1 MNKIL
6 VIVESPGKI
15 KKIEEYLNS
24 LKNGKYIV
32 KASFGHCRDLNSKE
46 LSIDV
51 EKNFE
56 PNYNII
62 PGKEKIVRELRGL
75 VKDCS
80 KVILA
85 ADEDREG
92 EMIAASLKDL
102 LKLKEYDRIVFHEIT
117 KTAIKN
123 AIENPI
129 TINYDMV
136 YAQQARRLL
145 DRLVGYKISPILWK
159 KMQGQLSAGRVQSV
173 VVKIIVDKED
183 EIKESVSNPY
193 FKTMANFEYKKT
205 KFNGNLQQGKD
216 LYKFENKED
225 AETFLK
231 NIKEDDEFTV
241 DNVSIKDS
249 VRKPSAPFTTSTLQ
263 QDSSTKLHF
272 SVKRTMDAAQK
283 LYEAGMIT
291 YMRTDSTNLSEQ
303 AMTECKDFI
312 IKTYGKEYSDPK
324 TYSKKSKGAQEA
336 HEAIRPT
343 KISVESAEGRL
354 SSDCEKVYK
363 LIRNRTLASQMA
375 NAVVEV
381 QTIELDLLSTS
392 KKSKLPKDTFF
403 VSVLENV
410 KFAGFMVVYSNTKDQ
425 DSEDSKEMSGQ
436 LSIKKGKTVKY
447 SNINVNEEY
456 SKLPFRFNEAGLV
469 KHLEKNGIGR
479 PSTYASIISKII
491 DRNYVEIKNVEGFQ
505 KKSIQLVLTKKKDK
519 INVSQSTKDIVIGK
533 ENKKI
538 CPTKMGIT
546 VNKFMAENFEPVMQ
560 VDFTAKFEKY
570 LDKIASGEAKWFNV
584 LEKFYKMFSPI
595 VEKLS
600 QEMGHIESL
609 SSTDRL
615 VGKDD
620 TGKEIFQGEGK
631 YGPYVKIMEDTKWKF
646 APVKQ
651 QGEISLEDA
660 ISLLRFP
667 IMLGKYDKSDVY
679 LHKGQYGYYLKYS
692 KSTVSIKDATKNESN
707 IDINYAKELIESGDP
722 YSLKTFKLK
731 DKVINV
737 KKGPYGYYAQVSMK
751 GKKKKQNISLPEEI
765 DPSELTLEQLL
776 STIGIKSKNDSA

>member
-410 KFAGFMVVYSNTKDQ
+410 KFAGFMVVYNNAKDQ

>member
-303 AMTECKDFI
+303 AMNECKDFI

-410 KFAGFMVVYSNTKDQ
+410 KFAGFMVVYNNAKDQ